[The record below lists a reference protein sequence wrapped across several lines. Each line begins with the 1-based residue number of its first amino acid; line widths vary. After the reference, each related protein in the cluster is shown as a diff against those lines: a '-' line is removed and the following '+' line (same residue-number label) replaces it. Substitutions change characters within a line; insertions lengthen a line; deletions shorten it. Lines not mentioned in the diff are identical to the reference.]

1 MPLAD
6 QPYAH
11 LLKPHPGPLSPDE
24 RYDTAH
30 FADLELDRAR
40 AGGAG
45 FLECAF
51 STVTVTQGVLRRARF
66 AECWLEQTRWLST
79 DLAQSEW
86 QDVTIT
92 GSVLAG
98 VTIGGAQLRRLTL
111 RQCKLE
117 SVNLRGALLQD
128 VVFEDCRMRDVDF
141 SEARLTGVSFPGSSL
156 EGIRFRQAELV
167 KTDLRGATRLE
178 LTDGHRGLRGAVISS
193 AQLIELAPQFA
204 QAFGVE
210 VRDS

>member
-1 MPLAD
+1 MHLAD

-11 LLKPHPGPLSPDE
+11 LLQSHPGPLSPDE

-40 AGGAG
+40 AGGAH

-51 STVTVTQGVLRRARF
+51 SSTTVTQGVLRKTRF
-66 AECWLEQTRWLST
+66 NTCWLEQTRWLST

-86 QDVTIT
+86 HDVTIR
-92 GSVLAG
+92 GAVLAG
-98 VTIGGAQLRRLTL
+98 VTAGGAQLRRVVF
-111 RQCKLE
+111 RGCKLE
-117 SVNLRGALLQD
+117 SVVLRGAQLQD
-128 VVFEDCRMRDVDF
+128 VVFEDCRLRDVDF
-141 SEARLTGVSFPGSSL
+141 SEARLTGVTFPGSAL
-156 EGIRFRQAELV
+156 EKVRFRQAELA
-167 KTDLRGATRLE
+167 KTDLRGATRLD
-178 LTDGHRGLRGAVISS
+178 LVDGHRGLRGAIIST

-210 VRDS
+210 VHDS